1 MNTETKTF
9 DPGDMYHMFDL
20 TPLEKEIFYF
30 KNVVSYPKELINF
43 INEVDLI
50 PESHTVISEWSEWT
64 ASNNK
69 DFIYGKNK
77 NLMPENL
84 AEENKNTPLG
94 KKMLY
99 IKNSF
104 EMAFRMCLDT
114 YLKSQRLDSN
124 LYDLRMSQIPIRQ
137 WVGPG
142 MGPHCDGYDGDTD
155 LAFSM
160 IVYLNDEYEGGTID
174 FPNHNISLKPAAG
187 SLVIFPSQE
196 PYLHQVKDVLSGERY
211 TSHISVYKK

>member
-1 MNTETKTF
+1 MNQETETF

-20 TPLEKEIFYF
+20 KPLNKDIFYF
-30 KNVVSYPKELINF
+30 KNVVSYPKELIEF
-43 INEVDLI
+43 INEIDND
-50 PESHTVISEWSEWT
+50 PESYSVITKWSQWT
-64 ASNNK
+64 ASNNN
-69 DFIYGKNK
+69 DFVYGKNK
-77 NLMPENL
+77 NIMPASL
-84 AEENKNTPLG
+84 TEENKNTSLG

-104 EMAFRMCLDT
+104 EMAFKMCLDT
-114 YLKSQRLDSN
+114 YLKSQELDPEM
-124 LYDLRMSQIPIRQ
+124 YDLRMSQIPIRQ

-142 MGPHCDGYDGDTD
+142 MGPHCDTYDGDND

-174 FPNHNISLKPAAG
+174 FPNHNISLKPEAA

-196 PYLHQVKDVLSGERY
+196 PYLHEVKDVISGERY